1 MAEKPKKSRP
11 IRILISD
18 DHPMV
23 REGLAAVINHD
34 PGMEVV
40 GEATQGREAVEAFGC
55 LRPDVTLMDL
65 RMPVMDGADAITLI
79 RKESPTALVIIL
91 TTFDGDEDVY
101 RGIRAG
107 ARGYLLKD
115 TGRRE
120 ILEAIRAVHSG
131 KTWIPPE
138 IAAKLAERLSASD
151 LTPRE
156 TQILGLIASG
166 RSNKE
171 IAAQISTT
179 EGTVKI
185 HVSNIFR
192 KLGVKDRTQATT
204 LAVRRGL
211 VRLE

>member
-1 MAEKPKKSRP
+1 MAEKTKSKP
-11 IRILISD
+11 IRILIVD

-34 PGMEVV
+34 PEMQVV
-40 GEATQGREAVEAFGC
+40 GEAPNGREAVKAF
-55 LRPDVTLMDL
+55 LRLEPDVTLMDL
-65 RMPVMDGADAITLI
+65 RMPVMDGADAITVI
-79 RKESPTALVIIL
+79 RKESPEASVIIL
-91 TTFDGDEDVY
+91 TTFDGDEDIY

-120 ILEAIRAVHSG
+120 ILEAIRVVHSG
-131 KTWIPPE
+131 KSWIPPE
-138 IAAKLAERLSASD
+138 IAAKLAERLSGSE

-156 TQILGLIASG
+156 VEILGLIASG
-166 RSNKE
+166 KSNKE
-171 IAAQISTT
+171 IAAVISTT

-185 HVSNIFR
+185 HVTHIFR

-204 LAVRRGL
+204 LAVKRGL

>member
-1 MAEKPKKSRP
+1 MPEKPKFRP
-11 IRILISD
+11 IRILIAD

-23 REGLAAVINHD
+23 REGLAAVVNHN

-40 GEATQGREAVEAFGC
+40 GEATNGREAVQAFQR

-79 RKESPTALVIIL
+79 RKDFPTALVVIL
-91 TTFDGDEDVY
+91 TTFDGDEDIY
-101 RGIRAG
+101 RAIRAG
-107 ARGYLLKD
+107 ARGYLLKE
-115 TGRRE
+115 TGRRG
-120 ILEAIRAVHSG
+120 ILEAIRVVHSG
-131 KTWIPPE
+131 KSWIPPE
-138 IAAKLAERLSASD
+138 IAAKLAERLSASE

-156 TQILGLIASG
+156 VEILVLIAAG
-166 RSNKE
+166 KSNKE
-171 IAAQISTT
+171 IGALISTT

-185 HVSNIFR
+185 HVTHILR

-204 LAVRRGL
+204 LAVKRGL

>member
-1 MAEKPKKSRP
+1 MAEKTKSKA
-11 IRILISD
+11 IRILIVD

-34 PGMEVV
+34 PNLEVV
-40 GEATQGREAVEAFGC
+40 GEAPNGREAVKAFQR
-55 LRPDVTLMDL
+55 LEPDVTLMDL

-79 RKESPTALVIIL
+79 RKESPTAAVIIL
-91 TTFDGDEDVY
+91 TTFDGDEDIY

-120 ILEAIRAVHSG
+120 ILEAIRSVHEG
-131 KTWIPPE
+131 KSWIPPE
-138 IAAKLAERLSASD
+138 IAAKLAERLSGTE

-156 TQILGLIASG
+156 VEILGLIASG
-166 RSNKE
+166 KTNKE

-185 HVSNIFR
+185 HVTHIFR

-204 LAVRRGL
+204 LAVKRGL

>member
-1 MAEKPKKSRP
+1 MPEKPKSKP
-11 IRILISD
+11 IRVLIVD

-34 PGMEVV
+34 PGLQVV
-40 GEATQGREAVEAFGC
+40 GEAPNGREAVKAFQR
-55 LRPDVTLMDL
+55 LDPDVTLMDL

-79 RKESPTALVIIL
+79 RKESPEALVIIL
-91 TTFDGDEDVY
+91 TTFDGDEDIY

-120 ILEAIRAVHSG
+120 ILEAIRSVHAG
-131 KTWIPPE
+131 KSWIPPE
-138 IAAKLAERLSASD
+138 IAAKLAERLSGTE

-156 TQILGLIASG
+156 VEILGLIASG
-166 RSNKE
+166 KTNKE
-171 IAAQISTT
+171 IAALISTT

-185 HVSNIFR
+185 HVTHIFR

-204 LAVRRGL
+204 LAVKRGL

>member
-1 MAEKPKKSRP
+1 MAEKAKPKP
-11 IRILISD
+11 IRILIVD

-34 PGMEVV
+34 PEMQVV
-40 GEATQGREAVEAFGC
+40 GEAPNGREAVKAFQR
-55 LRPDVTLMDL
+55 LEPDVTLMDL
-65 RMPVMDGADAITLI
+65 RMPVMDGADAITVI
-79 RKESPTALVIIL
+79 RKESPEAGVIIL
-91 TTFDGDEDVY
+91 TTFDGDEDIY

-120 ILEAIRAVHSG
+120 ILEAIRVVHSG
-131 KTWIPPE
+131 KSWIPPE
-138 IAAKLAERLSASD
+138 IAAKLAERLSGSE

-156 TQILGLIASG
+156 VEILGLISSG
-166 RSNKE
+166 KSNKE
-171 IAAQISTT
+171 IAALISTT

-185 HVSNIFR
+185 HVTHIFR

-204 LAVRRGL
+204 LAVKRGL

>member
-1 MAEKPKKSRP
+1 MPEKAKSKP
-11 IRILISD
+11 IRILIAD

-23 REGLAAVINHD
+23 REGLAAVVNHD
-34 PGMEVV
+34 PGMEVA
-40 GEATQGREAVEAFGC
+40 GEATNGREAVGAFQR
-55 LRPDVTLMDL
+55 LQPDVTLMDL

-79 RKESPTALVIIL
+79 RKDCPTALVVIL
-91 TTFDGDEDVY
+91 TTFDGDEDIY
-101 RGIRAG
+101 RAIRAG
-107 ARGYLLKD
+107 ARGYLLKE
-115 TGRRE
+115 TGRRG

-138 IAAKLAERLSASD
+138 IAAKLAERLSGSE

-156 TQILGLIASG
+156 VEILGLIATG
-166 RSNKE
+166 KSNKE
-171 IAAQISTT
+171 IGALISTT

-185 HVSNIFR
+185 HVTHIFR

-204 LAVRRGL
+204 LAVKKGL